1 MRGTLGVALHDLG
14 SHCDELIV
22 MSADLGYTSGLGR
35 FMEAFPEKF
44 YNLGIAEE
52 NMVGVAS
59 GMAKEGFCV
68 YATTFSNFLA
78 MRSYEQIRLNM
89 GYMNI
94 PVKLVGVGS
103 GFAMGL
109 FGNTHYGIEDMALIR
124 AIPNI
129 TLLSPADSTEVVKM
143 IEATSTY
150 AHPVYLRLTGGMNL
164 PIVYREDY
172 AFEIG
177 KSITLREG
185 DDVVIVATGTM
196 VYNSL
201 KAAEIL
207 SEDGISCRVINMHTI
222 KPLDVSAIQN
232 ACGAKLIV
240 TVEEHSKIGGLGG
253 AVAEVLSELGEHPP
267 LLRLGLTDEFK
278 HAGTYEF
285 MVEQYG
291 LSIEQIVTDIKW
303 KYINEV
309 KSVSFSQH
317 NTTQHNTTQHNTTQH
332 NRLTTNNLC
341 GSSRLVATC

>member
-14 SHCDELIV
+14 AHYDDLVV

-35 FMEAFPEKF
+35 FMDAFPEKF

-103 GFAMGL
+103 GFAMGM

-150 AHPVYLRLTGGMNL
+150 AHPVYIRLTGGMNL
-164 PIVYREDY
+164 PIIYKDDY
-172 AFEIG
+172 IFEIG

-185 DDVVIVATGTM
+185 KDVVIIATGTM

-207 SEDGISCRVINMHTI
+207 SEEGVSCRVINMHTI
-222 KPLDVSAIQN
+222 KPLDVSAIQS

-253 AVAEVLSELGEHPP
+253 AVAEVLSDLGEHPP
-267 LLRLGLTDEFK
+267 LLRIGLTDEFK

-285 MVEQYG
+285 MINEFK
-291 LSIEQIVTDIKW
+291 LSIDDIVNSIMK
-303 KYINEV
+303 KY
-309 KSVSFSQH
+309 Q
-317 NTTQHNTTQHNTTQH
+317 
-332 NRLTTNNLC
+332 
-341 GSSRLVATC
+341 SSMKDN